1 MKHTLPTLAS
11 RFLGILWL
19 VTSVCMFVSCSD
31 DTDEAGGNFKLYY
44 PDMTDIG
51 PSMTDVKIPAP
62 TFQGATPGEF
72 EIVAVTLNDETI
84 ENTCFVID
92 VATGEITINST
103 ADTPVGEYKLTISCS
118 VGGQY
123 FTFKDI
129 VKVTFLPRAPEG
141 TVAEPN
147 HILVMYNVVSDP
159 NNITK
164 LPTAQVKTAGE
175 HVSIT
180 KYSIGTVTVNGEVLD
195 KPEEMFEVSSSGEIS
210 ILKSERFERGVI
222 YSISLKLE
230 TAATGDTPCIA
241 PDILAVEVASEPFSL
256 EYPEYNT
263 EEGWKMPNTS
273 DDEGGSSFTSEVP
286 VFVGSTDGIKYWIE
300 IDNEKGKDKIL
311 IDETTGV
318 ISVPQGHGFDIGD
331 KFKISV
337 FVANTYLPEG
347 KKLAELNLT
356 ITKYYKPLVDGLVF
370 YEDTEVQQTEAFSI
384 TPNQIEGYD
393 ELLFTL
399 LGNWE
404 HLLKIA
410 SDGTI
415 QAEEGNNIA
424 VGNYKVPFRVTNGDG
439 TYREYTFNL
448 NVIENQSKLLWVR
461 CGHNYGT
468 QYKGEQYEN
477 QYRFRNITELQN
489 FSVELKSNLDG
500 IINVTY
506 SIENKNQVC
515 YPEGNSK
522 ACVPKFKISGK
533 TISFD
538 GIKNN
543 NIGTPEGVFVIVVK
557 ANAQIN
563 NNIFT
568 KFIPVFFDCNNEVT
582 VSDDKFRIEY
592 TPFVFHVN
600 PKVGGEF
607 GEEPIILK
615 NQQTYTGKLC
625 IDNRRNF
632 NYYNLD
638 KESTV
643 PTGQFNSKDPGKQE
657 FFKSLYDGA
666 YHGSEPINYAT
677 KALFSVYDSGK
688 DATTYDNILYF
699 GESAEK
705 PNNTVHVVADKW
717 KYQGEYINGFFR
729 CQMLFDPEG
738 TNYTD
743 ENEWYS
749 FMIWF
754 DPNYYP
760 VTE

>member
-92 VATGEITINST
+92 AATGEITINST

-164 LPTAQVKTAGE
+164 LLTAQVKTAGE

-180 KYSIGTVTVNGEVLD
+180 KYSISTVTVNGEVLD

-370 YEDTEVQQTEAFSI
+370 YEDTEVEQTDAFSI
-384 TPNQIEGYD
+384 TPRKLEGY
-393 ELLFTL
+393 EEVSFNL
-399 LGNWE
+399 LGNWK
-404 HLLKIA
+404 HLL
-410 SDGTI
+410 SMTEDGTI
-415 QAEEGNNIA
+415 QAKEGNNIA
-424 VGNYKVPFRVTNGDG
+424 VGTYTVQIRVTNGDG
-439 TYREYTFNL
+439 TQKDYSFTLTVEENTKKFVWIKCGNNFGNGYEDDQYQNQFRFNEAL
-448 NVIENQSKLLWVR
+448 SQDVYFPIQSNLGDKV
-461 CGHNYGT
+461 
-468 QYKGEQYEN
+468 
-477 QYRFRNITELQN
+477 NITW
-489 FSVELKSNLDG
+489 
-500 IINVTY
+500 
-506 SIENKNQVC
+506 
-515 YPEGNSK
+515 
-522 ACVPKFKISGK
+522 
-533 TISFD
+533 TISSLKPSAK
-538 GIKNN
+538 GITCTVDNN
-543 NIGTPEGVFVIVVK
+543 QLKFSNSGEFTSSVHVAILTGTTT
-557 ANAQIN
+557 IN
-563 NNIFT
+563 EIEQSLSIPIFIHINQA
-568 KFIPVFFDCNNEVT
+568 KENCYV
-582 VSDDKFRIEY
+582 EY
-592 TPFVFHVN
+592 TPFAFRVN
-600 PKVGGEF
+600 PKEGGTSVSPNIKKTDGTTVASTFAMDYRRSFNYFIWDGKNSITDDPQET
-607 GEEPIILK
+607 GILK
-615 NQQTYTGKLC
+615 QLWGNANPKSAKGPMAYFTGNGTTPLSPEKLANQIGYV
-625 IDNRRNF
+625 NN
-632 NYYNLD
+632 
-638 KESTV
+638 ST
-643 PTGQFNSKDPGKQE
+643 NAK
-657 FFKSLYDGA
+657 
-666 YHGSEPINYAT
+666 YAVEIA
-677 KALFSVYDSGK
+677 K
-688 DATTYDNILYF
+688 
-699 GESAEK
+699 
-705 PNNTVHVVADKW
+705 DKW
-717 KYQGEYINGFFR
+717 KDNSGEFLHGFVR
-729 CQMLFDPEG
+729 GQMIFQEVP
-738 TNYTD
+738 TD
-743 ENEWYS
+743 KFNS
-749 FMIWF
+749 SPNQIFPLMIWL

>member
-92 VATGEITINST
+92 AATGEITINST

-159 NNITK
+159 NNISK

-195 KPEEMFEVSSSGEIS
+195 KPEEMFEVSLSGEIS

-273 DDEGGSSFTSEVP
+273 DDEGGSSFTSAVP

-318 ISVPQGHGFDIGD
+318 ISVPQGHGFDVGD

-356 ITKYYKPLVDGLVF
+356 IAKFYKPFDDFLFYNEQIIEQAEEYEIKPNNWQEEG
-370 YEDTEVQQTEAFSI
+370 YED
-384 TPNQIEGYD
+384 
-393 ELLFTL
+393 LLFSL

-404 HLLKIA
+404 QLLPIQPTT
-410 SDGTI
+410 GIITI
-415 QAEEGNNIA
+415 TENLIIPTGE
-424 VGNYKVPFRVTNGDG
+424 YDVPFRVTNGDG
-439 TYREYTFNL
+439 TYKEATFHL
-448 NVIENQSKLLWVR
+448 TVTENTTKLLWIK
-461 CGHNYGT
+461 CGNNLGNNGS
-468 QYKGEQYEN
+468 KLEGEQYEN
-477 QYRFRNITELQN
+477 QFRYTSEEIATGNIIIPI
-489 FSVELKSNLDG
+489 KANLS
-500 IINVTY
+500 NVTLELERE
-506 SIENKNQVC
+506 SIFDVSANGLNTKVENNNFIITSPK
-515 YPEGNSK
+515 GNPKGVFVYTIKGST
-522 ACVPKFKISGK
+522 ADGQTLTVPIFIHC
-533 TISFD
+533 
-538 GIKNN
+538 N
-543 NIGTPEGVFVIVVK
+543 NIGKGKNTNGEGEY
-557 ANAQIN
+557 
-563 NNIFT
+563 T
-568 KFIPVFFDCNNEVT
+568 
-582 VSDDKFRIEY
+582 IEY

-600 PKVGGEF
+600 PQIGGTMEAICKMYKVESGNKIEVTQFQMDFRREF
-607 GEEPIILK
+607 
-615 NQQTYTGKLC
+615 T
-625 IDNRRNF
+625 
-632 NYYNLD
+632 YYNLHKSYSLVEGKLKKNTTNFLSHLWTECNMGDNFGSKAPLSQYAKDTDIKLGWINDYD
-638 KESTV
+638 KV
-643 PTGQFNSKDPGKQE
+643 GNLPT
-657 FFKSLYDGA
+657 
-666 YHGSEPINYAT
+666 I
-677 KALFSVYDSGK
+677 
-688 DATTYDNILYF
+688 
-699 GESAEK
+699 EK
-705 PNNTVHVVADKW
+705 DKW
-717 KYQGEYINGFFR
+717 IQNNIYANGFLKSEM
-729 CQMLFDPEG
+729 CFDFSDPIDTKFPYF
-738 TNYTD
+738 TNSSM
-743 ENEWYS
+743 NS
-749 FMIWF
+749 HSPLMIWF